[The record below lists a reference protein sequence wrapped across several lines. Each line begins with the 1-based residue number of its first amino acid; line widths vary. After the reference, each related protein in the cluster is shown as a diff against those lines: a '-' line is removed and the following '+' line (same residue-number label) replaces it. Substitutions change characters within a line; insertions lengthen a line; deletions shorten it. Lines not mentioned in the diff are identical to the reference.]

1 MKSLAFFLT
10 ATAAL
15 TFTTPA
21 FAEFWSE
28 FRGPGQMGHSEVE
41 NVPTEWSATDN
52 VAWKIPV
59 PGKGWSSPVVVGSR
73 VFLTTAVES
82 GSSTSLRA
90 LAFNSATGNQI
101 FSIEVFRAKKRDIH
115 KKNSHASPTPVYEDG
130 KLYVHFGPDGT
141 ACLDAN
147 SGRVEWR
154 QEDLTFPPV
163 HGNGGSPVIVGDRM
177 IFSCDGAE
185 TPYVAGLDKKSGV
198 VMWKTPRDVEVARPF
213 SFSTPLAMEINGK
226 QQVVIPG
233 SGAVMAYDP
242 EFGKEIWR
250 FRYGEGYS
258 VVPRPVLARNMLF
271 FMNGFSGNTLF
282 AIAADGDED
291 ITLSHLIW
299 KNSKNVPK
307 ESSCIIVD
315 DLLYMND
322 DKGVLSCLGIGTG
335 GVPVYQERLA
345 GGNYSASPIY
355 AGGHLYFHSGEGVT
369 TVIKPGRFFK
379 KVAEND
385 IGEFGL
391 SSFGVADGALFI
403 RTESSLFKIGN

>member
-1 MKSLAFFLT
+1 VKSPAISLALATAFFL
-10 ATAAL
+10 A
-15 TFTTPA
+15 PSA

-28 FRGPGQMGHSEVE
+28 FRGPGQMGHSEATD
-41 NVPTEWSATDN
+41 VPTEWSATEN

-59 PGKGWSSPVVVGSR
+59 PGKGWSSPVVVASR

-82 GSSTSLRA
+82 GTSTSLRA
-90 LAFNSATGNQI
+90 LAFDSATGRRI
-101 FSIEVFRAKKRDIH
+101 FDAEVFRVPKRDIH

-141 ACLDAN
+141 ACLDAK

-163 HGNGGSPVIVGDRM
+163 HGNGGSPVVVGDRL

-185 TPYVAGLDKKSGV
+185 TPYVAGLDKKSGTI
-198 VMWKTPRDVEVARPF
+198 MWKTPRDVEVARPF

-226 QQVVIPG
+226 KQVVVPG

-299 KNSKNVPK
+299 KVRKNVPK

-322 DKGVLSCLGIGTG
+322 DKGILSCLEINSGGGI
-335 GVPVYQERLA
+335 VYQERLA
-345 GGNYSASPIY
+345 GGNYSSSPIY
-355 AGGHLYFHSGEGVT
+355 ADGHLYFHSGEGVT
-369 TVIKPGRFFK
+369 TVVKPGRFFK

-391 SSFGVADGALFI
+391 SSLGVTDGALFI
-403 RTESSLFKIGN
+403 RTESSLFKIGK